1 MINFCFSALPAV
13 FLHVF
18 YMQILILPRL
28 CLICEGP
35 CEREHMWLRLFIMLK
50 CENYAVP
57 CAHFYLLPLL
67 YLEQCQLITV
77 VFFCITLFCLN
88 KHFAYLSS
96 RPSRYFSFSGL
107 ATASYEWHCTQ
118 WFCLLLAGRMTP
130 FVH

>member
-57 CAHFYLLPLL
+57 CAHFYLLSTILRAVLVDYSCFFLHYIVLP
-67 YLEQCQLITV
+67 EQ
-77 VFFCITLFCLN
+77 TLCLSQ
-88 KHFAYLSS
+88 F
-96 RPSRYFSFSGL
+96 
-107 ATASYEWHCTQ
+107 
-118 WFCLLLAGRMTP
+118 
-130 FVH
+130 